1 MAKITIVAGR
11 SNMPDTDHAGVRGV
25 AIVSRNIAQQAL
37 VMGLHWDPPREGSD
51 DPSTDLDALCT
62 LYDAQNQVL
71 EVIHPGHTRGA
82 EGSVIHTGDSK
93 TGASTWDDERIF
105 VFLQGLPAQVSKLAF
120 VVASTSGRP
129 FDAVRGAICHLSDH
143 DDDSELLRIDL
154 TTLVGKRSHTV
165 AIVRRGPAGWHLG
178 GGCKDFCVDR

>member
-1 MAKITIVAGR
+1 MSSTDCA
-11 SNMPDTDHAGVRGV
+11 DTHGAVI
-25 AIVSRNIAQQAL
+25 ASRDIAHKAL
-37 VMGLHWDPPREGSD
+37 VMGLHWDPPREGSG

-82 EGSVIHTGDSK
+82 GGSVIHTGDSK

-105 VFLQGLPAQVSKLAF
+105 VFLQGLPAQVAWLAF

-143 DDDSELLRIDL
+143 DDDSELLRVDL
-154 TTLVGKRSHTV
+154 TALIGKRSHTV

-178 GGCKDFCVDR
+178 EVEPPDGTPQCALSGENDT